1 MCGCLSFGGVLEES
15 LGWLGGSGSER
26 RSELAIGGVNGTGG
40 AQGGGRGAV
49 RAREGNGSLLWAASR
64 LLCEAQRKER

>member
-40 AQGGGRGAV
+40 AQVWSWCG
-49 RAREGNGSLLWAASR
+49 AREGRKWLSFMGGLAPSL
-64 LLCEAQRKER
+64 